1 MIVGIGIDVVEI
13 ARVRRAVDRFGWRF
27 GERVLTAR
35 EDEYCRSRADRCIAL
50 AGRLAAKEATIKA
63 LCAPEGLRW
72 RDMEVTNRP
81 GGAPELTLH
90 GVAGTR
96 AAELRV
102 AMRHVSITHD
112 GPVAAA
118 VVVLEAAPG
127 SSAGEA
133 P

>member
-63 LCAPEGLRW
+63 LCAPE
-72 RDMEVTNRP
+72 
-81 GGAPELTLH
+81 LTRH

-102 AMRHVSITHD
+102 AVRHVSITHD